1 MRAVKTVLTAA
12 GNLKL
17 KYPEEDENILI
28 LRSIND
34 VNLPKFLDHDIPLF
48 KVNIHKKL
56 SNAKINKTVIFYSK
70 GLVSDLFPGIDLPQP
85 DYNILN
91 ACIEKSCENLNL
103 QCTPYFLEK
112 IQQIYEMMIVRH
124 GFMIVGLPFSGKTSA
139 YTTLAGALSI
149 IEEKV

>member
-1 MRAVKTVLTAA
+1 MQK
-12 GNLKL
+12 
-17 KYPEEDENILI
+17 
-28 LRSIND
+28 
-34 VNLPKFLDHDIPLF
+34 
-48 KVNIHKKL
+48 KKL
-56 SNAKINKTVIFYSK
+56 VFYSK

-85 DYNILN
+85 DYDILN
-91 ACIEKSCENLNL
+91 ACIEQSCEKLNL

-139 YTTLAGALSI
+139 YTTLAGALLI